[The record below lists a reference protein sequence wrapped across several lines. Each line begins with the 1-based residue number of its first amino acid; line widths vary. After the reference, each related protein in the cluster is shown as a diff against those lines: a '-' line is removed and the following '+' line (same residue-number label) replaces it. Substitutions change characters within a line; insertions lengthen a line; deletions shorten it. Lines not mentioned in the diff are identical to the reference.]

1 MTFFGLSEREA
12 EASRKKY
19 GFNELLYKPSFGR
32 NLLRGVN
39 GLSCKLF
46 VIAAL
51 AEVIRVLLGLVG
63 FINTED
69 DFVRSAVLFGAGVL
83 CGLVEAALRQRS
95 ERIVNEL
102 CGFDGEAVYTVFRNS
117 GRTERVPRRMLA
129 VGDAVFLSEGDV
141 VPADGIMADGM
152 LTVDQSV
159 FGAVGKAEKTV
170 PPDSYRKG
178 SIAGTNN
185 PYAVYSGTLVCG
197 GRGIVKITAIGENTE
212 IARTNEPKRTEMH
225 IDVRSRFDGVLR
237 TGGAAGSTAALAALV
252 FSTVSGVSSG
262 QLYSGLAQGV
272 SIAAAVLAVACFCGK
287 NLLSECT
294 AASAVKRLSKK
305 GVRVTD
311 PDAVCKSSDIGMAV
325 IERGGMIAGAEY
337 SADGTVFIDGGGKE
351 YGSFGSI
358 GAGLSEILKNAV
370 ICTSAAALSSGGT
383 VLGGSPLDRALYRFL
398 GRKAEKA
405 PDFKRQTEVR
415 TDGGSVLSG
424 VTVSAGGKLFTFVR
438 GGTEILL
445 ERCSDSIGADGRKQR
460 ITNKSALQKL
470 AATISLTGKDVIAF
484 AVSERGIK
492 EERLPSGGYSLI
504 GLVAL
509 YDGFFAEAADEV
521 KRLERLGVRVVL
533 ASEESRETA
542 LFAAKYSGISG
553 AKGLSKKS
561 AGVVLSSDQ
570 LSKMSDK
577 ELSGKLKG
585 IKAVV
590 RAVPSDR
597 RRLIRAAHENGIK
610 VCVSSAG
617 LRNLKASS
625 EADLTVASYGCSTAV
640 RAESDAAA
648 SAEKCGIKALAD
660 IIACSAEYVSK
671 CRERIIFRAVCA
683 VAAAAAAVM
692 FFI

>member
-32 NLLRGVN
+32 NLLRGLN

-51 AEVIRVLLGLVG
+51 VEIIRSLLVLNGFTNAETDFIRPV
-63 FINTED
+63 
-69 DFVRSAVLFGAGVL
+69 VLFGAGVL
-83 CGLVEAALRQRS
+83 CGLAEAALRQRS
-95 ERIVNEL
+95 ERIVNGL
-102 CGFDGEAVYTVFRNS
+102 CGFDGDAEYTVFRNS

-141 VPADGIMADGM
+141 VPADGTMADGM

-159 FGAVGKAEKTV
+159 FGDVGKAEKTV

-178 SIAGTNN
+178 SIAGTND

-197 GRGIVKITAIGENTE
+197 GSGIVKITSIGENTE
-212 IARTNEPKRTEMH
+212 TARKNEPKRMELH
-225 IDVRSRFDGVLR
+225 LDGGSRFDGMLR

-252 FSTVSGVSSG
+252 FGTVSGVSSG
-262 QLYSGLAQGV
+262 QLYGGLARGV

-305 GVRVTD
+305 GVRVSD
-311 PDAVCKSSDIGMAV
+311 PGAVCKSSDIRMAV

-370 ICTSAAALSSGGT
+370 ICTSSAALASGGT

-405 PDFKRQTEVR
+405 PDYKRQTEVK

-424 VTVSAGGKLFTFVR
+424 ITVSAGGKLFTFVR
-438 GGTEILL
+438 GGAEILL

-492 EERLPSGGYSLI
+492 EGRLPSGGYSLI

-542 LFAAKYSGISG
+542 LFAAKYAGISG
-553 AKGLSKKS
+553 AKGSAKKS

-570 LSKMSDK
+570 LAKMSDK
-577 ELSGKLKG
+577 ELSGKLKD
-585 IKAVV
+585 IKAIV

-617 LRNLKASS
+617 LRNLKAAL
-625 EADLTVASYGCSTAV
+625 EADLTVASHGCSTAV

-648 SAEKCGIKALAD
+648 SAEKCGIKVLAD

-671 CRERIIFRAVCA
+671 CKVRIAFRAVCA
-683 VAAAAAAVM
+683 VAAAAAAIM

>member
-1 MTFFGLSEREA
+1 M
-12 EASRKKY
+12 
-19 GFNELLYKPSFGR
+19 
-32 NLLRGVN
+32 
-39 GLSCKLF
+39 
-46 VIAAL
+46 
-51 AEVIRVLLGLVG
+51 
-63 FINTED
+63 
-69 DFVRSAVLFGAGVL
+69 
-83 CGLVEAALRQRS
+83 
-95 ERIVNEL
+95 
-102 CGFDGEAVYTVFRNS
+102 
-117 GRTERVPRRMLA
+117 
-129 VGDAVFLSEGDV
+129 
-141 VPADGIMADGM
+141 
-152 LTVDQSV
+152 
-159 FGAVGKAEKTV
+159 
-170 PPDSYRKG
+170 
-178 SIAGTNN
+178 
-185 PYAVYSGTLVCG
+185 
-197 GRGIVKITAIGENTE
+197 
-212 IARTNEPKRTEMH
+212 
-225 IDVRSRFDGVLR
+225 
-237 TGGAAGSTAALAALV
+237 
-252 FSTVSGVSSG
+252 
-262 QLYSGLAQGV
+262 
-272 SIAAAVLAVACFCGK
+272 
-287 NLLSECT
+287 
-294 AASAVKRLSKK
+294 
-305 GVRVTD
+305 
-311 PDAVCKSSDIGMAV
+311 
-325 IERGGMIAGAEY
+325 
-337 SADGTVFIDGGGKE
+337 
-351 YGSFGSI
+351 
-358 GAGLSEILKNAV
+358 
-370 ICTSAAALSSGGT
+370 
-383 VLGGSPLDRALYRFL
+383 
-398 GRKAEKA
+398 
-405 PDFKRQTEVR
+405 
-415 TDGGSVLSG
+415 
-424 VTVSAGGKLFTFVR
+424 R

-492 EERLPSGGYSLI
+492 EGRLPSGGYSLI

-617 LRNLKASS
+617 LRNLKAAS
-625 EADLTVASYGCSTAV
+625 EADLTVASYGCTAV